1 MRRLVLFILALAV
14 IALGLS
20 FAMLNAGD
28 AQVNYYFGTAT
39 MPLSLWLAV
48 TLLGGAVLGAVST
61 TALIVRQRRELAR
74 LRREAKQA
82 RTEVD
87 ELRKLPLRDNP

>member
-1 MRRLVLFILALAV
+1 MRRLLFLVLAIAV

-20 FAMLNAGD
+20 FAILNGD
-28 AQVNYYFGTAT
+28 EVAVNYYFGRAS
-39 MPLSLWLAV
+39 MPLSLWLAIA
-48 TLLGGAVLGAVST
+48 LLAGAVLGMLSAV
-61 TALIVRQRRELAR
+61 TALLRQRRELAR
-74 LRREAKQA
+74 LRREARQA

>member
-1 MRRLVLFILALAV
+1 MRRLLFLVLAIAV

-20 FAMLNAGD
+20 FALLNGEEVM
-28 AQVNYYFGTAT
+28 VNYYFGSAA
-39 MPLSLWLAV
+39 MPLSLWLAIA
-48 TLLGGAVLGAVST
+48 LLVGAVLGVLSATMV
-61 TALIVRQRRELAR
+61 LLRQRRELAR
-74 LRREAKQA
+74 LRREARHA